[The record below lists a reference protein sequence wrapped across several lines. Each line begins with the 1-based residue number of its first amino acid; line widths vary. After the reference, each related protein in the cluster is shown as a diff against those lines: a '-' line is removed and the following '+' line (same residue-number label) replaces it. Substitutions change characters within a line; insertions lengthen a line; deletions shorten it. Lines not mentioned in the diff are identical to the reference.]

1 MVVVVLAAFIDALLA
16 RRNAGAQLR
25 FDHRDVAI
33 GPPHRDAIGGGADVG
48 AVHALADAGAHVAIL
63 GAAGIGA
70 AVADGRA
77 IHRMAN
83 CLGQR
88 LVVIGTDLRML
99 GDHLL
104 DGHGGSPCWVDEA
117 EAGGIVPPICARHGL
132 GGARCSVYVPRM
144 TDLISL
150 VSLLF
155 LGLVAGTAAGWFF
168 ASRPLVDLRTRLSES
183 ERAAAEREG
192 EFKRAIAELGQ
203 ARVEVASLKERA
215 GQVDGLLV
223 RLDAA
228 LAGRAQLAEKLAAL
242 ESASEEREKA
252 FAEQRAGLLS
262 AQESLKKEF
271 ENAGNRVLE
280 QAQKAFLD
288 RAEARFRQSEETGE
302 AKIKAL
308 LSPVGEKLASYE
320 RQVAELE
327 AKRTDAFGQLAGLI
341 QSMKEGQEQVR
352 REAQRLGNSLTNAP
366 KARGRWGERALQNLL
381 EQCGLAQHTD
391 FIMEHS
397 VSTEDGRLRPDAIV
411 RIPGGKVLVID
422 SKVSLNAY
430 QQAFEAVDDDA
441 RARALADHVRSMRNH
456 VQTLGAKSYQ
466 SQFEDAPDYVV
477 MFVPGEHFVAAALEA
492 DPDLWNFAFDK
503 RVLLATPT
511 NLVAIA
517 RTVAQVWRQDGLA
530 KEAQEIGRMGAEL
543 YDRLA
548 MAADH
553 LKRVGGGLESAVNN
567 YNKFV
572 GSFERNVLSSGRRLA
587 EKGIEIGKREIEEV
601 PLVASAPRYNGEDVA
616 ALEAPDSE
624 A

>member
-1 MVVVVLAAFIDALLA
+1 MDPAILSIIALLA
-16 RRNAGAQLR
+16 
-25 FDHRDVAI
+25 
-33 GPPHRDAIGGGADVG
+33 
-48 AVHALADAGAHVAIL
+48 
-63 GAAGIGA
+63 GAA
-70 AVADGRA
+70 
-77 IHRMAN
+77 
-83 CLGQR
+83 L
-88 LVVIGTDLRML
+88 
-99 GDHLL
+99 
-104 DGHGGSPCWVDEA
+104 
-117 EAGGIVPPICARHGL
+117 
-132 GGARCSVYVPRM
+132 
-144 TDLISL
+144 
-150 VSLLF
+150 
-155 LGLVAGTAAGWFF
+155 GWFL
-168 ASRPLVDLRTRLSES
+168 ASRPLADLRARLAAADA
-183 ERAAAEREG
+183 AAAEVEAR
-192 EFKRAIAELGQ
+192 FTRAIAELGE
-203 ARVEVASLKERA
+203 ARVEVAGLKARA
-215 GQVDGLLV
+215 SQADGLLA
-223 RLDAA
+223 RLDAVQEE
-228 LAGRAQLAEKLAAL
+228 RAQLAERLAAL
-242 ESASEEREKA
+242 ESASAEREKA
-252 FAEQRAGLLS
+252 FAEQKAALLA

-280 QAQKAFLD
+280 RAQEAFLE
-288 RAEARFRQSEETGE
+288 RAEARFRQSEEAGE

-320 RQVAELE
+320 RQVADLE

-366 KARGRWGERALQNLL
+366 KARGRWGEKALQNLL

-397 VSTEDGRLRPDAIV
+397 VDTEDGRLRPDAIV

-430 QQAFEAVDDDA
+430 QEAFEATDDEA

-492 DPDLWNFAFDK
+492 DPDLWNFAFEK

-548 MAADH
+548 AAAEH

-587 EKGIEIGKREIEEV
+587 EKGVEIGKRAIEDV
-601 PLVASAPRYNGEDVA
+601 PLVEAAPRYNAGDVE
-616 ALEAPDSE
+616 ALEAPDMEGESGKRDAAE
-624 A
+624 